1 MQIILFNF
9 TVILGSGCSK
19 NVVKLH
25 ITSYR
30 KVEKLFSQ
38 HENKI
43 LIKPYFTFFNRL
55 ASFTF
60 TVSAFFE
67 DFLYFK
73 EKINSGYQYYSTAIL
88 DHP

>member
-1 MQIILFNF
+1 M
-9 TVILGSGCSK
+9 
-19 NVVKLH
+19 H

-43 LIKPYFTFFNRL
+43 LIKPYLTFLRL

-60 TVSAFFE
+60 TVSVFFE
-67 DFLYFK
+67 DLFYFK
-73 EKINSGYQYYSTAIL
+73 EKINSGYQHYSLTIL
-88 DHP
+88 DYT